1 MANEPILSGEHA
13 ERERAKVIDA
23 LTEHFAQDRLSLEEL
38 EQRLDRVY
46 AATTSSALTEV
57 LSGLPALSQPTA
69 VAPAPSALPAR
80 EKGKEKTLFAFMSGV
95 SRKGPWPV
103 PPTVNAIAI
112 MGGIELDL
120 RFAQLT
126 APVTE
131 IQIFA
136 LMGGVEI
143 IIPPGVRVES
153 EGFAFMGAFGND
165 VGDPGTPNA
174 PVVRLTG
181 FAMMGGVE
189 VRVAM
194 VGVEQGGFPR

>member
-13 ERERAKVIDA
+13 ERERAKVIEA

-38 EQRLDRVY
+38 ELRLDRVY
-46 AATTSSALTEV
+46 AASTSSALNDV
-57 LSGLPALSQPTA
+57 ISDLPALAQPTGVAQPRSA
-69 VAPAPSALPAR
+69 VPAR
-80 EKGKEKTLFAFMSGV
+80 EKGKEKTLVAFMSGV

-103 PPTVNAIAI
+103 PEKVNAIAI

-136 LMGGVEI
+136 LMGGVEV

-153 EGFAFMGAFGND
+153 EGFAFMGGFGND
-165 VGDPGTPNA
+165 VGDPGNPNA

-194 VGVEQGGFPR
+194 IGVEQGGFQQ